1 MMTTASATALL
12 LAAFL
17 VSATV
22 PAAPASAAASANTP
36 YSDLS
41 KQLFV
46 KYEQLAWHYAYQES
60 EKQNLESFEK
70 WWCQD
75 STDDSCAL
83 INNPDFIFMMRYF
96 EQHRDTVIW
105 NLTQQAPQ
113 VPILP
118 KHIKY
123 LVSKD
128 YADAANVDETFT
140 TPWKSFVT
148 WNQLAFHFDFAKTE
162 AQNFDAFQKWFCEGS
177 SSSPGDAACNFT
189 AGQLASMMWFY
200 EQHRDGILSTK
211 VIKQLA
217 HPVDKPEIEGWIS
230 VDYLCAIENNASA
243 CDTMMAAAKDD
254 VQ

>member
-1 MMTTASATALL
+1 MMMSSAAAILL
-12 LAAFL
+12 SAFL
-17 VSATV
+17 VSAAV
-22 PAAPASAAASANTP
+22 LAAPASASTASASSTP
-36 YSDLS
+36 DPELS

-60 EKQNLESFEK
+60 EKQNLASFEK

-75 STDDSCAL
+75 STDNSCTL

-96 EQHRDTVIW
+96 EQHRDSVIW
-105 NLTQQAPQ
+105 NLTQQVPQ
-113 VPILP
+113 AQILP

-162 AQNFDAFQKWFCEGS
+162 AQNFQAFQKWLCDGS
-177 SSSPGDAACNFT
+177 SRSPGDAACNFT

-211 VIKQLA
+211 VVKQLGRL
-217 HPVDKPEIEGWIS
+217 VDKPEIEGWIS
-230 VDYLCAIENNASA
+230 VDYQCIIAYNASA
-243 CDTMMAAAKDD
+243 CDTMMAAAKDGT
-254 VQ
+254 